1 MRDPG
6 IRANHSRPL
15 PDPES
20 GAVAQPRVLFLT
32 DDLAET
38 EVHSFALRRKHIQA
52 MAVRLNEFGSIA
64 DVPSLCD
71 LVVFELNQANSD
83 LPCEVREI
91 ATHFSGPMLL
101 VTYEHDERYQLKAY
115 DAGVAECITKPIG
128 VNLLQA
134 KILAWLK
141 QSDHVDRNRK
151 NYSKAAGFRLYSARR
166 LVHTPEGN
174 IVKLSDLEFR
184 LLQLLIGSQGRILDS
199 SLLTEQLW
207 TDYDRDNGTLL
218 KSLVYRARQKIEAD
232 PTDPHYIITVPGH
245 GYMFSSS
252 G

>member
-6 IRANHSRPL
+6 LRANHAHPSQ
-15 PDPES
+15 DTES

-52 MAVRLNEFGSIA
+52 LAVRLNEFGSAA
-64 DVPSLCD
+64 DVSSLCD
-71 LVVFELNQANSD
+71 LIVFELSQGGPE
-83 LPCEVREI
+83 LPSKVHEV
-91 ATHFSGPMLL
+91 AAHFSGPLLL

-128 VNLLQA
+128 MNLLLA
-134 KILAWLK
+134 KITAWLK
-141 QSDHVDRNRK
+141 QSDHVNRGRK
-151 NYSKAAGFRLYSARR
+151 NYSRAAGFKLYSARR
-166 LVHTPEGN
+166 IVHTPEGT

-199 SLLTEQLW
+199 TLLTEQLW
-207 TDYDRDNGTLL
+207 TDYDRDNGALL

-232 PTDPHYIITVPGH
+232 PTDPRYIITVPGH
-245 GYMFSSS
+245 GYMFSSGS
-252 G
+252 